1 MIKIL
6 EFGDVHQ
13 LVMGVNEITQ
23 VWLITVKMITPMSI
37 YVLKT
42 FLLQVQGGCSSS
54 ERSF

>member
-13 LVMGVNEITQ
+13 LVMGVNKITQ
-23 VWLITVKMITPMSI
+23 VWPITGKMITPVSI

-42 FLLQVQGGCSSS
+42 FLLQVQG
-54 ERSF
+54 